1 MKAPRVTDIRTF
13 LVGGSRWGWLIVKI
27 ETDQGVHGLGE
38 GSLEGREQSVEAVV
52 GELKRYL
59 VGQDPTRIERHYETL
74 YRGAVWTGGAVLQ
87 SAISAVEM
95 ALWDLKGKLLGVPV
109 YELLGG
115 RYRDSVK
122 LYANG
127 WWYQG
132 GTPNDVA
139 AAARA
144 TVATGYGGLKFNPF
158 NRQPGL
164 DAHRLDNQVLHDG
177 VDYVAAVRDAVGPD
191 VDIYLDYNAAFANI
205 GDAVRV
211 TRALEQYNISFV
223 EEPLPQEN
231 VQEMAYFRR
240 KVNIPVATGERL
252 FTPYA
257 FQQLLAVGGADVLQ
271 PDLCHCGGL
280 MAARKIAALGETH
293 YVPLAPHNPN
303 GPIGESATIQLAACT
318 PNFMV
323 LEHFAS
329 EPWRADVVGQPYI
342 VREGW
347 VDVPDGPGLGIEFD
361 DVAAAAHPF
370 RPKDLYDFHAHTY
383 VARPE
388 RS

>member
-1 MKAPRVTDIRTF
+1 MTDIRTF

-38 GSLEGREQSVEAVV
+38 GSLEGRERSVEAVV

-59 VGQDPTRIERHYETL
+59 VGQDPTRIERHDETL
-74 YRGAVWTGGAVLQ
+74 YRGAVWTGGAILQ
-87 SAISAVEM
+87 SALSAVEM

-132 GTPNDVA
+132 GTPDDVA

-144 TVATGYGGLKFNPF
+144 TIAKGYGGLTFNPF

-177 VDYVAAVRDAVGPD
+177 MDYVAAVGRAVGPD
-191 VDIYLDYNAAFANI
+191 VDIYLDYNASFANI
-205 GDAVRV
+205 GDA
-211 TRALEQYNISFV
+211 EF
-223 EEPLPQEN
+223 
-231 VQEMAYFRR
+231 
-240 KVNIPVATGERL
+240 
-252 FTPYA
+252 
-257 FQQLLAVGGADVLQ
+257 ADV
-271 PDLCHCGGL
+271 
-280 MAARKIAALGETH
+280 A
-293 YVPLAPHNPN
+293 
-303 GPIGESATIQLAACT
+303 
-318 PNFMV
+318 
-323 LEHFAS
+323 
-329 EPWRADVVGQPYI
+329 
-342 VREGW
+342 
-347 VDVPDGPGLGIEFD
+347 
-361 DVAAAAHPF
+361 AAAAHPF

-383 VARPE
+383 VGRPE
-388 RS
+388 RL